1 MSENT
6 ILEEKTASPSEAKST
21 IEQSIETPEIPET
34 EPAEK
39 KPLFRFRSKNNDSFS
54 RDEWILSN
62 INNEDLMDYL
72 KLEQKRLELLQT
84 AKDVRG
90 KRILTAF
97 ELTVSLAAVTAIT
110 YFLKDNPTILI
121 SILYTVGIISALLL
135 LKKPTD
141 KK

>member
-6 ILEEKTASPSEAKST
+6 NLEEKKASQEEVQPTIDQST
-21 IEQSIETPEIPET
+21 ETPKVPEN
-34 EPAEK
+34 EAIEK
-39 KPLFRFRSKNNDSFS
+39 KPFFRSYSRKIDSFS

-62 INNEDLMDYL
+62 IDNKDLMDYL

-84 AKDVRG
+84 AKDTRG
-90 KRILTAF
+90 QRILTAF
-97 ELTVSLAAVTAIT
+97 ELTVSLAAITAIT

-121 SILYTVGIISALLL
+121 CILYTVGIISALWLW
-135 LKKPTD
+135 KKPTD